1 MGRTPECRE
10 KKGLPQISAFYDSS
24 IRIDKQ
30 FEAFQISIVSL
41 PFIVAVEIF
50 YDNQI
55 HFGAIKNEWNV

>member
-41 PFIVAVEIF
+41 PFINAQMPLPTFEF
-50 YDNQI
+50 
-55 HFGAIKNEWNV
+55 